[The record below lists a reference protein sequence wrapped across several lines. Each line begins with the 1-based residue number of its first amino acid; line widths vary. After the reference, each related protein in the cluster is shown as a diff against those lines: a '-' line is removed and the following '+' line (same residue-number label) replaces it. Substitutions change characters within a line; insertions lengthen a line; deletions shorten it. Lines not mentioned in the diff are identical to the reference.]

1 VADFL
6 RRRIARL
13 LNRLPG
19 QCSVDLAL
27 WAIRAT
33 SRATPW
39 SPRSRGC
46 EAMCVFQHCREDG
59 DRMLRDAAR
68 GGAR

>member
-1 VADFL
+1 MRSFL

-19 QCSVDLAL
+19 QCSIDLAL

-33 SRATPW
+33 TRTSPW
-39 SPRSRGC
+39 SPRERGC

-59 DRMLRDAAR
+59 QRMLRDAAR
-68 GGAR
+68 GGGR